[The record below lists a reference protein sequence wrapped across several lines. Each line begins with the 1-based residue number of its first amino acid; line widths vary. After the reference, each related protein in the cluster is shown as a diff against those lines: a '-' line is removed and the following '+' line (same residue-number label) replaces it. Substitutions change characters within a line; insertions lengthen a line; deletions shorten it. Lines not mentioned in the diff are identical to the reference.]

1 MLTTCRASD
10 RVGRPGQAQRI
21 KSALDF
27 HLAGMG
33 FVEGADVGSLTSVR
47 DHKLLAY
54 AGFAAA
60 NPPWDNVLVRD
71 ANSTGGC

>member
-1 MLTTCRASD
+1 
-10 RVGRPGQAQRI
+10 
-21 KSALDF
+21 
-27 HLAGMG
+27 MG